1 METWI
6 HAEYRLFGLV
16 EVDLWVMLGI
26 LIVGGVLTLG
36 ACALMWLHPRVKVRA
51 NLANLVEV
59 LLLAG
64 GSLLAMS
71 MVNMVFFPNSV
82 DVSESVE
89 QHLQKEYGVGLLDE
103 DVALSKSDVAQG
115 VAVDV
120 LGDGVVKFKSD
131 GTVGGDEFVDG
142 NGNHVDLATYR
153 KMYNKSLVVSVE
165 ELTSLDVLFFL
176 EEDDSSGQRVVF
188 GILDGE
194 QVIADIFVNE
204 QGGVR
209 DVQVGGESLF

>member
-6 HAEYRLFGLV
+6 HTEYRLFGLV

-26 LIVGGVLTLG
+26 LIAGGVLTLG

-51 NLANLVEV
+51 NLVEV
-59 LLLAG
+59 LLVAG

-71 MVNMVFFPNSV
+71 MVQVLFPNSV

-89 QHLQKEYGVGLLDE
+89 QRLQEEYGVGLLDT
-103 DVALSKSDVAQG
+103 DVALQKSDVAEG
-115 VAVDV
+115 VVVDV

-142 NGNHVDLATYR
+142 DGNRVDLTTYR
-153 KMYNKSLVVSVE
+153 KVYNKSLVVSVE
-165 ELTSLDVLFFL
+165 ELTSLDVFAFL
-176 EEDDSSGQRVVF
+176 EEDDSSGQRVVI
-188 GILDGE
+188 GVLDGE
-194 QVIADIFVNE
+194 TVIADIFVNE

-209 DVQVGGESLF
+209 DVRVGGESLF

>member
-6 HAEYRLFGLV
+6 HTEYRLFGLV

-26 LIVGGVLTLG
+26 LIVGGVLSLG
-36 ACALMWLHPRVKVRA
+36 ACALMWLHPRVKVR
-51 NLANLVEV
+51 ANLVEV

-71 MVNMVFFPNSV
+71 MVQVLFPNSV

-89 QHLQKEYGVGLLDE
+89 QRLQEEYGVGLLDT
-103 DVALSKSDVAQG
+103 DVALQKSDVAEG
-115 VAVDV
+115 VVVDV

-131 GTVGGDEFVDG
+131 GTVGGDEFVDS
-142 NGNHVDLATYR
+142 NGNHVDLSTYQR
-153 KMYNKSLVVSVE
+153 VYNKSLVVSVE
-165 ELTSLDVLFFL
+165 ELTSLDVLFYL

-188 GILDGE
+188 GVLDGE
-194 QVIADIFVNE
+194 RVIADIFVNE

>member
-1 METWI
+1 MEFWLRTD
-6 HAEYRLFGLV
+6 YRLFGLV
-16 EVDLWVMLGI
+16 EVDLWVFLVVP
-26 LIVGGVLTLG
+26 LVGAVLAII
-36 ACALMWLHPRVKVRA
+36 ACGLMGLYPGVKVRE
-51 NLANLVEV
+51 NLVEMLLVAAFSIFAFSMLHLV
-59 LLLAG
+59 LAP
-64 GSLLAMS
+64 MS
-71 MVNMVFFPNSV
+71 I

-89 QHLQKEYGVGLLDE
+89 QRLQEEYGVGLLDE
-103 DVALSKSDVAQG
+103 DVALRKSDVAQG
-115 VAVDV
+115 VVVDV

-142 NGNHVDLATYR
+142 NGNHVDLTTYR
-153 KMYNKSLVVSVE
+153 KVYNKSLAVSVE

-188 GILDGE
+188 GVLDGE
-194 QVIADIFVNE
+194 RVVADIFVNE

>member
-6 HAEYRLFGLV
+6 HTEYRLFGLV

-51 NLANLVEV
+51 NLVEV

-71 MVNMVFFPNSV
+71 MVNMVSFPNSV

-103 DVALSKSDVAQG
+103 DVALSKSDVAEG
-115 VAVDV
+115 VVVDV

-142 NGNHVDLATYR
+142 NGNHVDLSTYQR
-153 KMYNKSLVVSVE
+153 VYNKSLVVSVE
-165 ELTSLDVLFFL
+165 ELTPLDVLFYL
-176 EEDDSSGQRVVF
+176 EEDDSSGQRVVV
-188 GILDGE
+188 GVLDGE
-194 QVIADIFVNE
+194 RVVAVILVNE

-209 DVQVGGESLF
+209 DVQVGGKSLF

>member
-6 HAEYRLFGLV
+6 HTEYRLFGLV

-26 LIVGGVLTLG
+26 LIVGGVLSLG
-36 ACALMWLHPRVKVRA
+36 ACALMWLHPRVKVR
-51 NLANLVEV
+51 ANLVEV

-71 MVNMVFFPNSV
+71 MVQVMVPNSV

-89 QHLQKEYGVGLLDE
+89 QHLQEEYGVGLLDE
-103 DVALSKSDVAQG
+103 DVALSKSDVAEG
-115 VAVDV
+115 VVVDV

-142 NGNHVDLATYR
+142 NGNHVDLSAYQR
-153 KMYNKSLVVSVE
+153 VYNKSLVVSVE
-165 ELTSLDVLFFL
+165 ELTPLDVLFYL

-188 GILDGE
+188 GVLDGE
-194 QVIADIFVNE
+194 QVVAVILVNE

-209 DVQVGGESLF
+209 DVQVGGKSLF

>member
-6 HAEYRLFGLV
+6 HTEYRLFGLV

-26 LIVGGVLTLG
+26 LIVGGVLSLG
-36 ACALMWLHPRVKVRA
+36 ACALMWLHPRVKVR
-51 NLANLVEV
+51 ANLVEV

-71 MVNMVFFPNSV
+71 MVNMAFFPNSV

-103 DVALSKSDVAQG
+103 DVALRKSDVAEG
-115 VAVDV
+115 VVVDV

-142 NGNHVDLATYR
+142 NGSHVDLTTYR
-153 KMYNKSLVVSVE
+153 KVYNKSLVVSVE
-165 ELTSLDVLFFL
+165 ELTSLDVLFYL

-188 GILDGE
+188 GVLDGE
-194 QVIADIFVNE
+194 RVIADIFVNE

>member
-6 HAEYRLFGLV
+6 HTEYRLFGLV

-26 LIVGGVLTLG
+26 LIVGGVLSLG
-36 ACALMWLHPRVKVRA
+36 ACALMWLHPRVKVR
-51 NLANLVEV
+51 ANLVEV

-71 MVNMVFFPNSV
+71 MVQVMVPNSV

-89 QHLQKEYGVGLLDE
+89 QHLQEEYGVGLLDE
-103 DVALSKSDVAQG
+103 DVALSKSDVAEG
-115 VAVDV
+115 VVVDV

-142 NGNHVDLATYR
+142 NGNHVDLSAYQR
-153 KMYNKSLVVSVE
+153 VYNKSLVVSVE
-165 ELTSLDVLFFL
+165 ELTPLDVLFYL

-188 GILDGE
+188 GVLDGE
-194 QVIADIFVNE
+194 QVIAVIFVNE

-209 DVQVGGESLF
+209 DVQVGGKSLF

>member
-6 HAEYRLFGLV
+6 HTEYRLFGLV

-26 LIVGGVLTLG
+26 LIVGGVLSLG
-36 ACALMWLHPRVKVRA
+36 ACALMWLHPRVKVR
-51 NLANLVEV
+51 ANLVEV

-71 MVNMVFFPNSV
+71 MVNMAFFPNSV

-103 DVALSKSDVAQG
+103 DVALRKSDVAEG
-115 VAVDV
+115 VVVDV

-131 GTVGGDEFVDG
+131 GTVGGDEFVDS
-142 NGNHVDLATYR
+142 NGNHVDLSTYQR
-153 KMYNKSLVVSVE
+153 VYNKSLVVSVE
-165 ELTSLDVLFFL
+165 ELTSLDVLFYL

-188 GILDGE
+188 GVLDGE
-194 QVIADIFVNE
+194 RVIADIFVNE

>member
-1 METWI
+1 MEVWLRTD
-6 HAEYRLFGLV
+6 YRLFGLV
-16 EVDLWVMLGI
+16 EVDLWVFLVVP
-26 LIVGGVLTLG
+26 LVGAVLAII
-36 ACALMWLHPRVKVRA
+36 ACGLMGLYPGVKVRE
-51 NLANLVEV
+51 NLVEMLLVAAFSIFAFSV
-59 LLLAG
+59 LHLVLAPV
-64 GSLLAMS
+64 SI
-71 MVNMVFFPNSV
+71 

-89 QHLQKEYGVGLLDE
+89 QRLQEEYGVGLLDA
-103 DVALSKSDVAQG
+103 DVALQKSDVAEG
-115 VAVDV
+115 VVVDV

-142 NGNHVDLATYR
+142 NGNHVDLTTYQR
-153 KMYNKSLVVSVE
+153 VYNKSLVVSVE

-188 GILDGE
+188 GVLDGE
-194 QVIADIFVNE
+194 RVVADIFVNE

>member
-1 METWI
+1 MEVWLRTD
-6 HAEYRLFGLV
+6 YRLFGLV
-16 EVDLWVMLGI
+16 EVDLWVFLVVP
-26 LIVGGVLTLG
+26 LVGAVLAII
-36 ACALMWLHPRVKVRA
+36 ACGLMGLYPGVKVRE
-51 NLANLVEV
+51 NLVEMLLVAAFSIFAFSV
-59 LLLAG
+59 LHLVLAPV
-64 GSLLAMS
+64 SI
-71 MVNMVFFPNSV
+71 

-89 QHLQKEYGVGLLDE
+89 QRLQEEYGVGLLDA
-103 DVALSKSDVAQG
+103 DVALQKSDVAEG
-115 VAVDV
+115 VVVDV

-142 NGNHVDLATYR
+142 NGNHVDLTTYR
-153 KMYNKSLVVSVE
+153 KVYNKSLVVSVE

-188 GILDGE
+188 GVLDGE
-194 QVIADIFVNE
+194 RVVADIFVNE

>member
-1 METWI
+1 MESWI
-6 HAEYRLFGLV
+6 RTEYRLFGVV
-16 EVDLWVMLGI
+16 EVDLWVMLGV
-26 LIVGGVLTLG
+26 LIVGGVLALVG
-36 ACALMWLHPRVKVRA
+36 CVLMWLPPRVKVRV
-51 NLANLVEV
+51 NLVV
-59 LLLAG
+59 SLLVAG
-64 GSLLAMS
+64 VSLLAMS
-71 MVNMVFFPNSV
+71 MVHMVVFPNSV

-89 QHLQKEYGVGLLDE
+89 QHLQKEYGVGLLDT
-103 DVALSKSDVAQG
+103 DVALRESDVVQG

-120 LGDGVVKFKSD
+120 LGDGAVLFKSD

-153 KMYNKSLVVSVE
+153 KVYNKSLAVSVE

-176 EEDDSSGQRVVF
+176 KEDDSSGQRVVF
-188 GILDGE
+188 GVLDGK
-194 QVIADIFVNE
+194 QVVADIFVNE

>member
-16 EVDLWVMLGI
+16 GVDLWVMLGI

-51 NLANLVEV
+51 KHVEV
-59 LLLAG
+59 LFLAG
-64 GSLLAMS
+64 GFLLAMS
-71 MVNMVFFPNSV
+71 MVQTLFPNSV

-89 QHLQKEYGVGLLDE
+89 QRLQEEYGVGLLDT
-103 DVALSKSDVAQG
+103 DVVLSKSDVAQG
-115 VAVDV
+115 VTVDV

-142 NGNHVDLATYR
+142 NGNHVDLSAYQR
-153 KMYNKSLVVSVE
+153 VYNKSLVVSVE
-165 ELTSLDVLFFL
+165 ELTPLDVLFYL

-188 GILDGE
+188 GVLDGE
-194 QVIADIFVNE
+194 QVIADIFLNE

-209 DVQVGGESLF
+209 DVQVGGKSLF